1 MYKKKLEFPENENIK
16 IQQEQLEEQLNLAN
30 IVMARVQAKMEVSQE
45 TMILHYRILVIVER
59 SQRAYTLEYSTF
71 YFF

>member
-45 TMILHYRILVIVER
+45 TMILQYRILVIVER
-59 SQRAYTLEYSTF
+59 P
-71 YFF
+71 